1 MSPSFWVTVSF
12 EPTNPGPLTPVKGRY
27 LNSPFR
33 ASVFISHLFLNL
45 QAQAWCIL
53 RWIFYERFVGNTGF
67 YKCAPL
73 SFIKWKVKKSRP
85 GGKKQFPSPL
95 MQDWANQVFF
105 PHAPAFSRISPLQP
119 APVNL
124 VRSHHLCAWH
134 TWGLALPCRTE
145 GKAREGTPLLVS
157 DSWSPKPCHLWERK
171 GGTVNNHART
181 GSIPGAPRLMGTL
194 SVMTSLSVWSTE
206 LIWLFSETMSLW
218 LLLNPCLLILK
229 SLINRKKESNRFPK
243 ILPPRITSIS
253 IREQHSRIYLL
264 SFSVS
269 LFLYLCVSLSLCLSP
284 THSSAHTN
292 THTHTLNNR
301 QMDRLDGWMDKYMD
315 WGTAREIDTLTS
327 FSKNEIHMFSK

>member
-1 MSPSFWVTVSF
+1 MSPSFWVTVF
-12 EPTNPGPLTPVKGRY
+12 LEPTNPGPLTPVKGRH
-27 LNSPFR
+27 LGSPFR
-33 ASVFISHLFLNL
+33 ARVYISRVFLNL

-85 GGKKQFPSPL
+85 GSQKQFPSPL

-124 VRSHHLCAWH
+124 VRSHHLCARH
-134 TWGLALPCRTE
+134 TWGLALPRRTE

-157 DSWSPKPCHLWERK
+157 DSWSPKSCHLWERK
-171 GGTVNNHART
+171 WGTVNNHAWT

-194 SVMTSLSVWSTE
+194 SGMTSLSVWSTE

-243 ILPPRITSIS
+243 ILPPQITSIS
-253 IREQHSRIYLL
+253 IREQPSRIYLL
-264 SFSVS
+264 CFSVS
-269 LFLYLCVSLSLCLSP
+269 ISLCFSLSLSLSHTFEC
-284 THSSAHTN
+284 THKHI
-292 THTHTLNNR
+292 HTHWTI
-301 QMDRLDGWMDKYMD
+301 DRWTD
-315 WGTAREIDTLTS
+315 
-327 FSKNEIHMFSK
+327 